1 MTWLLHF
8 FQSSIGKK
16 ILMAT
21 TGVLL
26 GFFLVAHLAGN
37 LLLFGGAEM
46 FNNYVLSLTAMKP
59 LVRIAEVILTLIF
72 LGHIISGIRV
82 TLENKKAKPR
92 SYKIAPGNSTATFH
106 SRTMAVSGS
115 IVFIFLVFHLQ
126 TFWWSFQKMHGVDAD
141 FYQVVVNS
149 EIGYS
154 NPLVAIFYIIALIL
168 LALHLRH
175 GFQSAF
181 QTFGLAD
188 SRYKSMVEKIAVLF
202 WLIIPV
208 GFISIPLYFGFI
220 K

>member
-26 GFFLVAHLAGN
+26 AFFLVAHLAGN
-37 LLLFGGAEM
+37 LLLFGGADM

-59 LVRIAEVILTLIF
+59 LVRVAEVILTLIF
-72 LGHIISGIRV
+72 LGHILSGIRV
-82 TLENKKAKPR
+82 TLENKKAKPQ
-92 SYKIAPGNSTATFH
+92 SYKITPGNATAKFH

-126 TFWWSFQKMHGVDAD
+126 TFWWSFQNMHGANAD
-141 FYQVVVNS
+141 FYEVVVNS
-149 EIGYS
+149 EIGYN
-154 NPLVAIFYIIALIL
+154 NPLVAAFYILALVL

-175 GFQSAF
+175 GFHSAF

-188 SRYKSMVEKIAVLF
+188 SRYKQIVEKTAVLF
-202 WLIIPV
+202 WLIIPL